1 MLKYVFT
8 FFTINFVLVI
18 FTFSADLS
26 KDVVETLQQD
36 HERMK
41 NFKENYRRMSCKLLV
56 NAKFRAMYETEEID
70 KYTNRTTPEERPRYI
85 DLVHNEMLNT
95 CYKVYREDK
104 ILFEKELFYS
114 YPQDDSQYKA
124 FYKVDLEALLENFPK
139 FNQTEW
145 DIINKKEKPLPK
157 TKKNRYDKISKYEN
171 QDSGENNKEEMNKD
185 GFEVSENLNSAESKK
200 DDL

>member
-1 MLKYVFT
+1 MIRNALIFA
-8 FFTINFVLVI
+8 FINFI
-18 FTFSADLS
+18 FIHFGFTADLS
-26 KDVVETLQQD
+26 TEVVETLHQD

-85 DLVHNEMLNT
+85 DLVHDEMLNT
-95 CYKVYREDK
+95 CLKVYREDK

-124 FYKVDLEALLENFPK
+124 FFKVDMEALLENFPK

-145 DIINKKEKPLPK
+145 DMINKKEKPTPK
-157 TKKNRYDKISKYEN
+157 PKKNRYDKISKYEN
-171 QDSGENNKEEMNKD
+171 TEDSGDVKTSDGLEVAEINNTSGN
-185 GFEVSENLNSAESKK
+185 SKK